1 MCVAASFSFLH
12 CMLLSSCIYDISVR
26 MSFILSSFNS
36 SYHFFCVLC
45 TLFFSLLKLLLLLQ
59 SHQIQRCSKL
69 FLQHQVSFLCIF
81 PCHRLEDSVLLLLPL
96 SKALKITLP
105 VLVVLLPVLLLLL
118 LLVLHIKIIMII
130 MDTLKYF

>member
-1 MCVAASFSFLH
+1 MCGRFSFLH
-12 CMLLSSCIYDISVR
+12 CMFLSSPIYDISVR

-45 TLFFSLLKLLLLLQ
+45 ALFFLLLKLLLIYTVLSNPKMLKTV
-59 SHQIQRCSKL
+59 SAAS
-69 FLQHQVSFLCIF
+69 VSFLCIF

-105 VLVVLLPVLLLLL
+105 VLVVLLSVLLLLA
-118 LLVLHIKIIMII
+118 LHIKIIMII